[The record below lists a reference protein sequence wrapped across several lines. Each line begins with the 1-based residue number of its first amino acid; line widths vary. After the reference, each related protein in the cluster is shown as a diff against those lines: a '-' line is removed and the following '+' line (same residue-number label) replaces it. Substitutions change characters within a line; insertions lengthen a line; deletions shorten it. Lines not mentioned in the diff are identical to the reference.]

1 MGEALYR
8 KHRSKSLDE
17 IVGQEHITTTLSNAI
32 KSGKISHAY
41 LLTGPKGV
49 GKTSVARILAHA
61 VNDLDY
67 HPDAGPK
74 YIDIIEIDAAS
85 NRRIDEIRELR
96 EKVQTAPTSSK
107 YKVYIIDEVHMLTR
121 EAFNALLKT
130 LEEPPAHAI
139 FILATTEAHK
149 LPETI
154 ISRTQH
160 FSFKPI
166 SSKDLISHLA
176 QIAKT
181 EKIDIDDDALKVIAT
196 YGRGSF
202 RDSISLLDQ
211 LSSSGSNITA
221 KHVQEAVGIAPSEI
235 IENIINAISSNDQ
248 KSLLT
253 TIDELESQNLD
264 SAIVSSSLID
274 SLLQSVRNNDDRLSK
289 KTLLWLVNELT
300 SVQKSPNPDI
310 RLEII
315 LLEAVWGEQVASEP
329 KPPRPEPI
337 PKEVP
342 KPKTEARVE
351 PKVQTQAEKT
361 EKTEKPARTPND
373 LWAKV
378 ISALKGKHNTL
389 YGVARMANPEI
400 AKDSIKLVF
409 KHDFHKRRC
418 GEPRNKKI
426 LQDTLQELSG
436 QLFEIEFV
444 TDKSAPTPKL
454 EASESKPSDT
464 LDTITNV
471 FGGGEVL
478 DD

>member
-61 VNDLDY
+61 VNELDY
-67 HPDAGPK
+67 QPDAGPK

-166 SSKDLISHLA
+166 SSEDLISHLA

-181 EKIDIDDDALKVIAT
+181 EKIDIDDEALKVIAS

-211 LSSSGSNITA
+211 LSSSGSKITA
-221 KHVQEAVGIAPSEI
+221 KDVQEAVGIAPSEI
-235 IENIINAISSNDQ
+235 ISSIINSISAHDQ

-253 TIDELESQNLD
+253 TIDDIESQNLD
-264 SAIVSSSLID
+264 TAIVASSLIE
-274 SLLQSVRNNDDRLSK
+274 SLLQSVRNNNNNLSK

-315 LLEAVWGEQVASEP
+315 LLEAVWGEQVNTKP
-329 KPPRPEPI
+329 KTPEAQSAPI
-337 PKEVP
+337 NEAT
-342 KPKTEARVE
+342 PKTEA
-351 PKVQTQAEKT
+351 KI
-361 EKTEKPARTPND
+361 EKPVQKPAESVQKPAQKTDD
-373 LWAKV
+373 LWTRV
-378 ISALKGKHNTL
+378 IAMLKGKHNTL

-400 AKDSIKLVF
+400 GKDRIKLIF

-436 QLFEIEFV
+436 QSFEIEFI

-454 EASESKPSDT
+454 ETQEPKPSDT

-478 DD
+478 ED